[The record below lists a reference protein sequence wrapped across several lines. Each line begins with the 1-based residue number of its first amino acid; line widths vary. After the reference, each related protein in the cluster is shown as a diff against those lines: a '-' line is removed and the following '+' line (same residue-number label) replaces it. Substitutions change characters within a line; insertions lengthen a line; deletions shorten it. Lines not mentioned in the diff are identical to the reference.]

1 MPLRS
6 SLSINKQSRELNVT
20 EHVSCVFYV
29 YVQHTVNLHD
39 EFIFKPEKSKATD
52 YTKNTLTARKQV
64 TIVLLKEIL
73 QIHCRLASFWR
84 LQVEDGLQPINM
96 ILCPTKEG
104 VTSMQEAGNHNFQR
118 TVRDQGTKNLWALWL
133 QG

>member
-6 SLSINKQSRELNVT
+6 SLSINKQSRELNAT

-73 QIHCRLASFWR
+73 QIHCRLASFWC
-84 LQVEDGLQPINM
+84 LQVEDGLQPINKGR
-96 ILCPTKEG
+96 CNFHAGSRKTT
-104 VTSMQEAGNHNFQR
+104 TSKG
-118 TVRDQGTKNLWALWL
+118 L
-133 QG
+133 

>member
-1 MPLRS
+1 M
-6 SLSINKQSRELNVT
+6 T

-73 QIHCRLASFWR
+73 QIHCLEDR
-84 LQVEDGLQPINM
+84 LQLAPAPQLLVLQVLSPS
-96 ILCPTKEG
+96 
-104 VTSMQEAGNHNFQR
+104 TSRPE
-118 TVRDQGTKNLWALWL
+118 TP
-133 QG
+133 